1 VSPNCAP
8 DAHPGAR
15 WIAGEGVHKGRGLK
29 LKRRRRKKPPTEQEV
44 IDHCVSLGLP
54 GSDGRKLFLYW
65 KGKAGFPKGEWQTE
79 VERFRDEGWLNSQK
93 EGAQTEEESPEAVQ
107 QRKEA
112 EEKDRRRRQEEDRRR
127 KEEDQRR
134 QEELHN
140 EYLRT
145 RKDGETFEQW
155 ETRRRLEAEEQEK
168 KERELRRQRAEAEI
182 EAKKNKE
189 LEAAR
194 KRSQE
199 WERIL
204 EEDRRGREERHRE
217 YLRTKKDGE
226 TFGEWSLR
234 MMEMKKRTNEDR

>member
-1 VSPNCAP
+1 
-8 DAHPGAR
+8 
-15 WIAGEGVHKGRGLK
+15 
-29 LKRRRRKKPPTEQEV
+29 V